1 MERRDI
7 DFLPTMIGI
16 LQKLHATSLER
27 GQPNLAVLLDLARTE
42 AEDAL
47 RTAGQKAE
55 LEAAFRE
62 AGASTH

>member
-16 LQKLHATSLER
+16 LQKLHTTSLER
-27 GQPNLAVLLDLARTE
+27 GQPNLAVLLDLARSE

-47 RTAGQKAE
+47 RTADQKAQV
-55 LEAAFRE
+55 EAAFKAAGE
-62 AGASTH
+62 ALN